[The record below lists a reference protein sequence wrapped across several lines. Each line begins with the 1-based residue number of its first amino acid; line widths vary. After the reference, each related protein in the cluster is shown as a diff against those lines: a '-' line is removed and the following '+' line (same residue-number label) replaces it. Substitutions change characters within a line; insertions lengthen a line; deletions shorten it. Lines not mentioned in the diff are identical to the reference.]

1 MATRRI
7 REFTQKL
14 VSKFLWGIG
23 KISVFKCD
31 FLKVYLHVFTLNLD
45 ATPTSNFQPIR
56 FFDPDFL
63 YKFTYLMTIS
73 AKPDQLAS
81 S

>member
-23 KISVFKCD
+23 KVSVIKCD
-31 FLKVYLHVFTLNLD
+31 FLKVYLFTLNLD
-45 ATPTSNFQPIR
+45 GTSTSNFQPIR

-63 YKFTYLMTIS
+63 YKFTYLMKNS
-73 AKPDQLAS
+73 AEPDQLAS